1 MRTGDLIRP
10 QEGSIMQ
17 NDRVRYVRSRI
28 SRSGFS
34 GERVFRV
41 TQDDGSE
48 HVSVAPT
55 HYFQTEAG
63 ELLGADMPAKGKP
76 MRGWIE
82 GMLIADDGEKLTIA
96 LPDGNTIKVHPD
108 QVQTP
113 TSRPYVPIGS

>member
-1 MRTGDLIRP
+1 
-10 QEGSIMQ
+10 
-17 NDRVRYVRSRI
+17 
-28 SRSGFS
+28 
-34 GERVFRV
+34 
-41 TQDDGSE
+41 
-48 HVSVAPT
+48 
-55 HYFQTEAG
+55 
-63 ELLGADMPAKGKP
+63 MPAKGKP